1 MWKVHKWMNEQTDG
15 RTDGHQILFTWN
27 CFLFGHLFLYFDSK
41 RGTITICIVNFDR
54 YKVNLNDFSMNVLA
68 VEMMPQNWRIA
79 FLVKIHLICSVRQ
92 SLLQYT
98 GYTFPQP
105 FSLHIFLNWY
115 KNYSS
120 SFTALI
126 DVQKKIKFRYYLP
139 WATKKSAKYWDT
151 LMAWA
156 SWLMWAFDF
165 HTKLFFS
172 GCHCTAYTGYLY
184 AEEK

>member
-54 YKVNLNDFSMNVLA
+54 YKANLNDFSMNVLA

-126 DVQKKIKFRYYLP
+126 DVQKK
-139 WATKKSAKYWDT
+139 
-151 LMAWA
+151 
-156 SWLMWAFDF
+156 
-165 HTKLFFS
+165 
-172 GCHCTAYTGYLY
+172 
-184 AEEK
+184 